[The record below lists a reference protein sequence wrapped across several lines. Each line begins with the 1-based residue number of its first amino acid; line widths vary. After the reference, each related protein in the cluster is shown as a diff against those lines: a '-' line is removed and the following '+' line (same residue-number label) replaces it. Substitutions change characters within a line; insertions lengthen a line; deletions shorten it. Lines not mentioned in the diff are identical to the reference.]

1 MLDRWYA
8 VRTRPNAQQP
18 SRMYSAEAFKVRKGY
33 RLVSCVNQT
42 VSHIE
47 KALMEAGFDCWMP
60 SEARLV
66 RERRRPYLFKAR
78 RLALL
83 PGYILVR
90 EPPCFQR
97 LLDVPGVHDI
107 VRGSDGYPAPLS
119 ISDIVSIRRAEARQ
133 EVVGDKAQ
141 RVAEAELRAVAKA
154 DPDIRRI
161 IAGLDDGAKWGRVL
175 NGLPL
180 AA

>member
-1 MLDRWYA
+1 
-8 VRTRPNAQQP
+8 
-18 SRMYSAEAFKVRKGY
+18 MYSAEAFKVRKGY
-33 RLVSCVNQT
+33 RLVSCVNET
-42 VSHIE
+42 VSNIE
-47 KALMEAGFDCWMP
+47 KALTDAGFDCWMP

-66 RERRRPYLFKAR
+66 RDRRRPYLFKAR

-83 PGYILVR
+83 PGYVLVR
-90 EPPCFQR
+90 EPYCFEA
-97 LLDVPGVHDI
+97 LLEVPGVYEI
-107 VRGSDGYPAPLS
+107 VRNGEGYPAPLS
-119 ISDIVSIRRAEARQ
+119 ISDIVSIRRAEAHQ

-141 RVAEAELRAVAKA
+141 RVAEAELRAAAKA

-161 IAGLDDGAKWGRVL
+161 IAGLDDGAKWRRVL

>member
-33 RLVSCVNQT
+33 RLASCVNET
-42 VSHIE
+42 VSQIE
-47 KALMEAGFDCWMP
+47 KALMDAGFDCWMP

-66 RERRRPYLFKAR
+66 RDRRRPYLFKAR

-83 PGYILVR
+83 PGYVLVR
-90 EPPCFQR
+90 EPHCFEA
-97 LLDVPGVHDI
+97 LLEVPGVYEI
-107 VRGSDGYPAPLS
+107 VRNGEGYPASLS
-119 ISDIVSIRRAEARQ
+119 ISDVVSIRRAEARQ

-141 RVAEAELRAVAKA
+141 RVAEAELRAAAKV

-161 IAGLDDGAKWGRVL
+161 IAGLDDGAKWRRVL